1 MSPWCPFSHG
11 ACATF
16 MAVCLQC
23 YATIVASGHVLVSP
37 SCPYATITAC
47 GHVLTSPLW
56 PRYLCHLHDRVATVP
71 VLLLS
76 PRATLFCPLHA
87 HVATILMPFSY
98 PCVCDV
104 CIAFM
109 PIHLQCLCHLCV
121 HVAAE
126 SVQPWCLYHP
136 GHSACNLPVLTRL
149 WCPRRS
155 QSLYHLPTHMA
166 PCITLVPVWPW
177 VRVV

>member
-1 MSPWCPFSHG
+1 MSPWCPLSHG

-56 PRYLCHLHDRVATVP
+56 PQYLCHLHDRVATVP

-87 HVATILMPFSY
+87 HVATILMPLSY

-149 WCPRRS
+149 WCPEDPS
-155 QSLYHLPTHMA
+155 PCTTSPPIWPHASLWCLCGPG
-166 PCITLVPVWPW
+166 
-177 VRVV
+177 